1 MGTDFNII
9 YTRFYSKITDD
20 MYMELDQ
27 TQTDAL
33 LEELLINAL
42 PWFEFPKVSL
52 QYSIVKHC
60 FRYNLSD
67 EEINIIATYMVLGWF
82 DQQLAS
88 VEVSRM
94 KYSGSDF
101 KMTSQANHMA
111 KLKEL
116 RKEYERIGFHLQ
128 RLYKRRKTDS
138 TGRVRSTF
146 GSIMASSVR
155 GGIVKNSSTSS
166 DNNGTNDGDNTWEDM
181 GDEKNPSNDS
191 SSSPGEDGWD
201 DMEELPSQPSEPSNP
216 NSDANVPNDSP
227 LPDDGWDSM

>member
-20 MYMELDQ
+20 MYMELDRA
-27 TQTDAL
+27 QTDAL

-42 PWFEFPKVSL
+42 PWFEFPRVSL
-52 QYSIVKHC
+52 QYSTIKHC
-60 FRYNLSD
+60 FRYELSD
-67 EEINIIATYMVLGWF
+67 EEVNIISTYMVLGWF

-94 KYSGSDF
+94 KFSGSDF
-101 KMTSQANHMA
+101 KFTSQANHMA

-138 TGRVRSTF
+138 TGRARSTF
-146 GSIMASSVR
+146 SSIMASSVR
-155 GGIVKNSSTSS
+155 GGIVTSSTESRPVTPPDDDPS
-166 DNNGTNDGDNTWEDM
+166 GDESWEDM
-181 GDEKNPSNDS
+181 GDIPSDRPNDNPPSSGGWDKMEDLPANPSN
-191 SSSPGEDGWD
+191 PG
-201 DMEELPSQPSEPSNP
+201 PT
-216 NSDANVPNDSP
+216 
-227 LPDDGWDSM
+227 PDDGWDSM

>member
-52 QYSIVKHC
+52 QYSTVKHY
-60 FRYNLSD
+60 FRYSLSD

-116 RKEYERIGFHLQ
+116 RKEYERIAFHLQ

-138 TGRVRSTF
+138 TGRVRSTL
-146 GSIMASSVR
+146 GSIMSSSVR
-155 GGIVKNSSTSS
+155 SGNVPSIPSS
-166 DNNGTNDGDNTWEDM
+166 DIPSDDPDNGESWEDM
-181 GDEKNPSNDS
+181 GNVENSNPSGGNDS
-191 SSSPGEDGWD
+191 WGEMD
-201 DMEELPSQPSEPSNP
+201 DLPSTNT
-216 NSDANVPNDSP
+216 
-227 LPDDGWDSM
+227 PDQGDWEGM

>member
-20 MYMELDQ
+20 MYMELDRV
-27 TQTDAL
+27 QTDAL

-42 PWFEFPKVSL
+42 PWFEFPRVSL
-52 QYSIVKHC
+52 QYSTIKHC
-60 FRYNLSD
+60 FRYELSD
-67 EEINIIATYMVLGWF
+67 EEVNIIATYMVLGWF

-94 KYSGSDF
+94 KFSGSDF
-101 KMTSQANHMA
+101 KFTSQANHMA

-128 RLYKRRKTDS
+128 RLYKRRKTDFA
-138 TGRVRSTF
+138 GRARSTF

-155 GGIVKNSSTSS
+155 GGIITSS
-166 DNNGTNDGDNTWEDM
+166 PENRPVTPPDDDPSGDESWEDM
-181 GDEKNPSNDS
+181 GGVPSNRPNDNPSSSGNWDEMEDLPENPSN
-191 SSSPGEDGWD
+191 PG
-201 DMEELPSQPSEPSNP
+201 PT
-216 NSDANVPNDSP
+216 
-227 LPDDGWDSM
+227 PDDGWDSM

>member
-20 MYMELDQ
+20 MYMELDRA
-27 TQTDAL
+27 QTDAL

-42 PWFEFPKVSL
+42 PWFEFPRVSL
-52 QYSIVKHC
+52 QYSTVKHC
-60 FRYNLSD
+60 FRYELSD
-67 EEINIIATYMVLGWF
+67 EEVNIIATYMVLGWF

-94 KYSGSDF
+94 KFSGSDF
-101 KMTSQANHMA
+101 KFTSQANHMA

-138 TGRVRSTF
+138 SGRARSTF

-155 GGIVKNSSTSS
+155 GGIVTYPTYEDKPVTPPDDDPS
-166 DNNGTNDGDNTWEDM
+166 GDESWEDM
-181 GDEKNPSNDS
+181 GDVPTDKPNNDPPGSDGWDEMEDLPTNPSN
-191 SSSPGEDGWD
+191 P
-201 DMEELPSQPSEPSNP
+201 EPT
-216 NSDANVPNDSP
+216 
-227 LPDDGWDSM
+227 PDDGWDSM

>member
-20 MYMELDQ
+20 MYMELDKV
-27 TQTDAL
+27 QTDAL

-42 PWFEFPKVSL
+42 PWFEFPRISL
-52 QYSIVKHC
+52 QYNTKKHC
-60 FRYNLSD
+60 FRYELSD
-67 EEINIIATYMVLGWF
+67 EEVNIIATYMVLGWF

-94 KYSGSDF
+94 KFSGSDF
-101 KMTSQANHMA
+101 KFTSQANHMN

-116 RKEYERIGFHLQ
+116 RKEYERVGFHLQ

-138 TGRVRSTF
+138 AGRARSTF

-155 GGIVKNSSTSS
+155 GGIATSS
-166 DNNGTNDGDNTWEDM
+166 SENRPVTPPDDDPSGDESWEDM
-181 GDEKNPSNDS
+181 GDVPSDKPNDNPPSSGGWDEMEDLPENPSN
-191 SSSPGEDGWD
+191 PG
-201 DMEELPSQPSEPSNP
+201 PT
-216 NSDANVPNDSP
+216 
-227 LPDDGWDSM
+227 PDDGWDSM

>member
-52 QYSIVKHC
+52 QYSTVKRC
-60 FRYNLSD
+60 FRYSLSD
-67 EEINIIATYMVLGWF
+67 EEINIIVTYMVLGWF

-116 RKEYERIGFHLQ
+116 RKEYERIAFHLQ

-138 TGRVRSTF
+138 TGRVRSTL
-146 GSIMASSVR
+146 GSIMSSSVR
-155 GGIVKNSSTSS
+155 SGNVPSIPSS
-166 DNNGTNDGDNTWEDM
+166 DIPSDDPDNGESWEDM
-181 GDEKNPSNDS
+181 GNVENSNPSGGNDS
-191 SSSPGEDGWD
+191 WGEMD
-201 DMEELPSQPSEPSNP
+201 DLPSTNT
-216 NSDANVPNDSP
+216 
-227 LPDDGWDSM
+227 PDQGDWEGM